1 MHIGHHGTRLTG
13 AMAAAESLGQ
23 SSGVD
28 DRELLSVSELLDPEP
43 SSEVKVDVRE
53 MVVAGARLSWTAS
66 SVSC

>member
-1 MHIGHHGTRLTG
+1 M
-13 AMAAAESLGQ
+13 
-23 SSGVD
+23 
-28 DRELLSVSELLDPEP
+28 SELLDPEP